1 MKAFLRPAVVLLVL
15 ISHVT
20 PQSQPI
26 AVKTKYGMLLGTRE
40 TKDYRLGQ
48 QITTVDTYLSIP
60 FAKPPIG
67 SLRFKE
73 PQPIDKWHG
82 MRLARKRAPVCP
94 QSMGFPQT
102 VVTLPYNVTID
113 EDCLFLNIYS
123 PVKMTNSADVFPVLV
138 YIHDG
143 DFVSGSGV
151 YFDGRMLARFGVV
164 VVTFN
169 HRLGALGFLSNGGQE
184 LKGNYGLMDQV
195 MALRW
200 IKDNIASFRGDPEQ
214 VTVFGT
220 GSGAVSIGLLM
231 MSRIIS
237 KDLFSRVIISS
248 GPVTTPMS
256 VLVNSSV
263 AAKQFQNVVRNLKC
277 PGTKMTDWVRCIK
290 AVEPESLVNTS
301 GLSFKPTID
310 GSIID
315 QPIHKLLE
323 QGFADPVPTM
333 IGFVEDEAMRG
344 IALHEL
350 AMNNN
355 NQTHDE
361 GLQRLIQSEST
372 TLNLPTGLGELVYH
386 EYGYSD
392 KEGQNAVTSRN
403 VLSKLMT
410 DRLYSAPTIEMANQ
424 LAKQNAPVFLYDFH
438 HHFPLKS
445 PALEDISWL
454 CGYSYH
460 GVDLPYIFG
469 APYLGEPQAYDWHRG
484 IYGSEERFF
493 SKSVMRLWMNFVKR
507 GDPSDGVGVL
517 RPIKWNQF
525 RSNATSFL
533 HIRQDGITMKT
544 NLRSREMAFW
554 NTILPNLENKT
565 PPSISTPTTD
575 CPGSFY
581 TEMSILAAVSTILF
595 LLFLILA
602 VCLACRPR
610 HQVKDASLIECRER

>member
-301 GLSFKPTID
+301 GL
-310 GSIID
+310 
-315 QPIHKLLE
+315 
-323 QGFADPVPTM
+323 
-333 IGFVEDEAMRG
+333 
-344 IALHEL
+344 
-350 AMNNN
+350 
-355 NQTHDE
+355 
-361 GLQRLIQSEST
+361 
-372 TLNLPTGLGELVYH
+372 
-386 EYGYSD
+386 
-392 KEGQNAVTSRN
+392 
-403 VLSKLMT
+403 MT